1 MGGAGPA
8 RILLSLDDRP
18 IFLRYL
24 KQSKSALAPKP
35 TRRDLLKTTA
45 TLAATNSGRPDRASD
60 IPV

>member
-24 KQSKSALAPKP
+24 KQSKSAW
-35 TRRDLLKTTA
+35 LL
-45 TLAATNSGRPDRASD
+45 SP
-60 IPV
+60 PVVIF